1 LGFTAFA
8 AALACSRSSCCQ
20 FIVAAP
26 LVDHARAVLT
36 DDATRRISGR
46 LKKNLPTNLPACRL
60 PPAKGERKKRGKK
73 TFFVIPRRTRTHA
86 AVMVLVSISLLL
98 LGAGG
103 PLMGLL
109 VIMLLYCYYSGWKS
123 RKPRGLGASKSK
135 AI

>member
-1 LGFTAFA
+1 M
-8 AALACSRSSCCQ
+8 
-20 FIVAAP
+20 P
-26 LVDHARAVLT
+26 
-36 DDATRRISGR
+36 
-46 LKKNLPTNLPACRL
+46 CRL

-86 AVMVLVSISLLL
+86 AVMVLVTISLLL

>member
-1 LGFTAFA
+1 M
-8 AALACSRSSCCQ
+8 
-20 FIVAAP
+20 
-26 LVDHARAVLT
+26 
-36 DDATRRISGR
+36 
-46 LKKNLPTNLPACRL
+46 PTNLPCL
-60 PPAKGERKKRGKK
+60 PAAASNGERKKRGKK

>member
-1 LGFTAFA
+1 
-8 AALACSRSSCCQ
+8 
-20 FIVAAP
+20 
-26 LVDHARAVLT
+26 VLT

-46 LKKNLPTNLPACRL
+46 LKKILPTNLPCCRL
-60 PPAKGERKKRGKK
+60 PPANGERKKRGKK

-86 AVMVLVSISLLL
+86 AVMVLVTISLLL